1 MSRPAILIF
10 GANGQ
15 VGFELC
21 RSLNRKGP
29 LTTFDHSTCDVADA
43 NQIKD
48 AIATSRPRVIVNA
61 SAYTAV
67 DRAESEPSVA
77 DAVNAK
83 APEVMALEAAKIGA
97 LLVHYSTDYVF
108 DGSKALPYE
117 ETDAPNPQ
125 SAYGRSKLHGEQLIA
140 KTQAKHVILRSSW
153 VVGAHGVNFL
163 KTILR
168 LAKERDVLRIV
179 ADQFGAPTSA
189 ALLADVTERVVT
201 RHLDGE
207 DSSGGIY
214 HVTNSGSTSW
224 HGFATHIVKWAQAHN
239 VSLKA
244 SPESVMPI
252 STEEY
257 PLPAVRPKNSRLN
270 THRAQQAFDLTLP
283 PWQDSIDSILAQI
296 V

>member
-1 MSRPAILIF
+1 
-10 GANGQ
+10 
-15 VGFELC
+15 
-21 RSLNRKGP
+21 
-29 LTTFDHSTCDVADA
+29 
-43 NQIKD
+43 
-48 AIATSRPRVIVNA
+48 
-61 SAYTAV
+61 
-67 DRAESEPSVA
+67 
-77 DAVNAK
+77 
-83 APEVMALEAAKIGA
+83 MALEAAKIDA
-97 LLVHYSTDYVF
+97 LFVHYSTDYVF
-108 DGSKALPYE
+108 DGTKALPYE

-125 SAYGRSKLHGEQLIA
+125 SAYGLSKLHGEELIA
-140 KTQAKHVILRSSW
+140 RTKAEHVILRSSW

-189 ALLADVTERVVT
+189 ALLADVTERIVS
-201 RHLDGE
+201 RHLNGDG
-207 DSSGGIY
+207 SFGGIY

-224 HGFATHIVKWAQAHN
+224 HGFATHIVEWARAHN
-239 VSLKA
+239 VALKA

-257 PLPAVRPKNSRLN
+257 PLPAVRPKNSRLD
-270 THRAQQAFDLTLP
+270 TRLARETFDLTLP